1 MFLNFNHNIFCR
13 AVAFMVLILSSNF
26 LFSVDKRDSLK
37 YIKTAEFLMA
47 RNHSEIQQ
55 YNRNYY
61 SKDTRKRQQY
71 WITLTGEI
79 DRSKKLISPWLNPLF
94 SISSGYY
101 KSEIHKGEFYHI
113 PSDVPYAEYVHRSED
128 DVFSL
133 TSIVFLPQAGL
144 QARPFLRSKRMKN
157 VAFSFRAGWQFN
169 GVINYS
175 SRRISEETYYNIL
188 GLYSN
193 NILYTHRTEFPDMKK
208 RKFTGLY
215 LQWGISNPLLSAKE
229 RRFGYRISYSVM
241 PNQHRGF
248 EFSIT
253 RRIK

>member
-1 MFLNFNHNIFCR
+1 MFLNLNHNIFCR
-13 AVAFMVLILSSNF
+13 AAAFMVLILSSNF

-37 YIKTAEFLMA
+37 YIKTAEFLTA

-71 WITLTGEI
+71 WIILTGEI

-101 KSEIHKGEFYHI
+101 KSEIHKGEFYHS
-113 PSDVPYAEYVHRSED
+113 PAGWPYANYVSRSED
-128 DVFSL
+128 DVFGL
-133 TSIVFLPQAGL
+133 TSIAVIPQAGF

-175 SRRISEETYYNIL
+175 SRKISEETYYNIL

-193 NILYTHRTEFPDMKK
+193 NVLYTHRTEFPDMKK

-215 LQWGISNPLLSAKE
+215 LQLGVSNLLLPAKE

>member
-13 AVAFMVLILSSNF
+13 AAAFMFFVLCSKY
-26 LFSVDKRDSLK
+26 LFSIHTTDSIK
-37 YIKTAEFLMA
+37 YIKTVELLVA
-47 RNHSEIQQ
+47 RNYSENEQS
-55 YNRNYY
+55 NRRFY
-61 SKDTRKRQQY
+61 SNDVRKRNS
-71 WITLTGEI
+71 IFISLTGEI
-79 DRSKKLISPWLNPLF
+79 NRTKKIKAPWLNPLF
-94 SISSGYY
+94 SVSAGYY

-113 PSDVPYAEYVHRSED
+113 PSGWPYANYVSRSED
-128 DVFSL
+128 DVFGL
-133 TSIVFLPQAGL
+133 TSIAVIPQAGF
-144 QARPFLRSKRMKN
+144 QAKPFLRSKRMKN
-157 VAFSFRAGWQFN
+157 LAFSFRAGWQFN

-175 SRRISEETYYNIL
+175 SRKISEETYYNIL

-193 NILYTHRTEFPDMKK
+193 NVLYTHRTEFPDMKK

-215 LQWGISNPLLSAKE
+215 FQWGISNLLLSAKE